1 MTIDDTRF
9 ATLLPPSIRS
19 LPVTI
24 IGCGGTGAALARQL
38 AYTGFTTL
46 TLIDFDT
53 IEPHNLGPQGWSA
66 AQLGLTKVAALSA
79 ELLAARPSLS
89 ITTHTRRWSA
99 AHDLRSCT
107 PIVCSCVD
115 SRDTDAFIASKIIP
129 HLSSLPSPYLYLS
142 PRVRAIDYVLRSIF
156 DAPSYAS
163 YLSTHFPDAAVA
175 PEPSGC
181 GVPTTL
187 YGNTT
192 LACLMLDNIRRRFT
206 SLPVITYAQ
215 RSFHTPPACWL
226 HEEADQDTPTQGVAT
241 PPTPPGRRAT
251 ILDDPDSPPAPMP
264 VEDALLT
271 SALNDM
277 FPPSLAAPLPNLQP
291 RPRTLSRMEA
301 DASDPD
307 GFLERSRVPLP
318 QSDTGTLHESTPT
331 QIPTDLPF

>member
-9 ATLLPPSIRS
+9 AALLPPSIRS

-24 IGCGGTGAALARQL
+24 IGCGGTGAAFARQL
-38 AYTGFTTL
+38 AYTGFTHL

-66 AQLGLTKVAALSA
+66 AQLGLLKVEALAS
-79 ELLAARPSLS
+79 ELRIARPSIS
-89 ITTHTRRWSA
+89 ITYHARRWSA

-115 SRDTDAFIASKIIP
+115 SRDTDAFIASKLIP
-129 HLSSLPSPYLYLS
+129 HLENRPDPYLYLS

-163 YLSTHFPDAAVA
+163 YLSAHFPDSAVP
-175 PEPSGC
+175 PEPGSC

-187 YGNTT
+187 YGNTA

-206 SLPVITYAQ
+206 GFPVITYAQ

-226 HEEADQDTPTQGVAT
+226 HEEADQDTLRSPVTVT
-241 PPTPPGRRAT
+241 LPTPPARRDT
-251 ILDDPDSPPAPMP
+251 IPHDPNTEHYLSEVRAVRITPSIEAAMSRANPAH
-264 VEDALLT
+264 
-271 SALNDM
+271 
-277 FPPSLAAPLPNLQP
+277 NLQP
-291 RPRTLSRMEA
+291 RPSILSRTEE
-301 DASDPD
+301 DASNPH
-307 GFLERSRVPLP
+307 GFLERTRGGPLP
-318 QSDTGTLHESTPT
+318 
-331 QIPTDLPF
+331 QIPTDLPS

>member
-9 ATLLPPSIRS
+9 AALLPPSIRS

-24 IGCGGTGAALARQL
+24 IGCGGTGAAFARQL
-38 AYTGFTTL
+38 AYTGFTHL

-66 AQLGLTKVAALSA
+66 AQLGLLKVEALAS
-79 ELLAARPSLS
+79 ELRIARPSIS
-89 ITTHTRRWSA
+89 ITYHARRWSA

-115 SRDTDAFIASKIIP
+115 SRDTDAFIASKLIP
-129 HLSSLPSPYLYLS
+129 HLENRPDPYLYLS

-163 YLSTHFPDAAVA
+163 YLSAHFPDSAVP
-175 PEPSGC
+175 PEPGSC

-187 YGNTT
+187 YGNTA

-206 SLPVITYAQ
+206 GFPVITYAQ

-226 HEEADQDTPTQGVAT
+226 HEEADQDTLRSPVTVT
-241 PPTPPGRRAT
+241 PPT
-251 ILDDPDSPPAPMP
+251 
-264 VEDALLT
+264 
-271 SALNDM
+271 
-277 FPPSLAAPLPNLQP
+277 
-291 RPRTLSRMEA
+291 
-301 DASDPD
+301 
-307 GFLERSRVPLP
+307 
-318 QSDTGTLHESTPT
+318 
-331 QIPTDLPF
+331 